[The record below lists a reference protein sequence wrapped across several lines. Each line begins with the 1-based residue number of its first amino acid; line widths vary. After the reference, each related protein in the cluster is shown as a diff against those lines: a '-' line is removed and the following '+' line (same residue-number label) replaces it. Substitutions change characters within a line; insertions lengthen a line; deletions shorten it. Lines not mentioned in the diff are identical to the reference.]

1 MFTFGGK
8 HAIDTTLLQRA
19 HQLPAGSVVGRVN
32 SVELGAFCDRAAD
45 GVNFGRR
52 AAAHILE
59 HGRDIPGGLA
69 RHILCRADGVAE
81 RQMHMLG
88 GGDLGSFT
96 RQRCHHLAHDRARQQ
111 LTVRDAQQSGQR
123 VDGGV
128 DDQFAPDERLGIVH
142 DLQIEIG

>member
-1 MFTFGGK
+1 M
-8 HAIDTTLLQRA
+8 
-19 HQLPAGSVVGRVN
+19 
-32 SVELGAFCDRAAD
+32 ELGAFCDSTAD

-59 HGRDIPGGLA
+59 HGRDIPGGFA

-96 RQRCHHLAHDRARQQ
+96 CQRCHHFADYGSHQQ
-111 LTVRDAQQSGQR
+111 FTVGNSQQSGQR

-128 DDQFAPDERLGIVH
+128 DDQFAPDQRLGIVH